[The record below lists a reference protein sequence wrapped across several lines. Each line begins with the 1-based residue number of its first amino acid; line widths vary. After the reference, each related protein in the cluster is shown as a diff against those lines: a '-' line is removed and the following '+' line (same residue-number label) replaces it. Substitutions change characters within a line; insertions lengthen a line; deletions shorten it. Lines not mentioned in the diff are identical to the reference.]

1 MVDVYD
7 DAFVP
12 GATLQITAI
21 DTACDTAHAA
31 SYSSA
36 LVIDLSAVGDVVGD
50 CSVTPCTPPQ
60 GVVDFVDISAVVDK
74 FRNLPSAPRKARA
87 DLLNSTVSQPKPD
100 KKVDFV
106 DIGYCVD
113 AFRSNAA
120 ALPGPPLTDP
130 CQ

>member
-1 MVDVYD
+1 M
-7 DAFVP
+7 
-12 GATLQITAI
+12 AI

-36 LVIDLSAVGDVVGD
+36 LPIDLSAAGDVVGD
-50 CSVTPCTPPQ
+50 CAVIPCTAPQ

-87 DLLNSTVSQPKPD
+87 DLLNSTVTEPKPD
-100 KKVDFV
+100 RKIDFV
-106 DIGYCVD
+106 DISYCVD
-113 AFRSNAA
+113 AFRSEAI
-120 ALPGPPLTDP
+120 ALPGPPSLDP